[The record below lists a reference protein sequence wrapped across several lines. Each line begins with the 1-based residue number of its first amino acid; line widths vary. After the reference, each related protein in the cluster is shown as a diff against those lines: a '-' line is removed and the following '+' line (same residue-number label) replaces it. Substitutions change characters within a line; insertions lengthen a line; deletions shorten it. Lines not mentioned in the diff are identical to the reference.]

1 MREKRGIA
9 KGLEIGHDRR
19 ERERQRARSVWTD
32 RETKTREKRD
42 YRTNELG
49 RKSFVNVRRVQVN

>member
-19 ERERQRARSVWTD
+19 ERERD
-32 RETKTREKRD
+32 REREACGQIERQRQEKKEIIE
-42 YRTNELG
+42 RTN
-49 RKSFVNVRRVQVN
+49 

>member
-32 RETKTREKRD
+32 RETKTREKEIIE
-42 YRTNELG
+42 RTN
-49 RKSFVNVRRVQVN
+49 